1 MSVTA
6 VESRHEDLENLLRLN
21 MYNKCSKLNID
32 PNKKQEENGLIEKAQ
47 VWKEK
52 AENPLSG
59 KYINWMLREIHPLL
73 GGSNNGTPLIVF
85 HIITY
90 FLYALNFTVKISFNI
105 DIIR

>member
-47 VWKEK
+47 V
-52 AENPLSG
+52 
-59 KYINWMLREIHPLL
+59 
-73 GGSNNGTPLIVF
+73 
-85 HIITY
+85 
-90 FLYALNFTVKISFNI
+90 
-105 DIIR
+105 